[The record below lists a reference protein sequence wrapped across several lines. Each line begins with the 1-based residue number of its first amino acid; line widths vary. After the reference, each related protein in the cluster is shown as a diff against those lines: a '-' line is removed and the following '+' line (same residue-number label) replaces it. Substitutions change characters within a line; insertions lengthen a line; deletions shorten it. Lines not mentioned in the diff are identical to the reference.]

1 LIGPNDFHY
10 SNAFLGQKMHLK
22 FGLKVVQE
30 LVTLFNKFVSSFT
43 CNSTNTSRSFQIGL
57 LGTLFLGIIFLW
69 FVPLFEKNSPLL
81 HYFDVFLIKF
91 NVIFGEVDHERVVK
105 V

>member
-1 LIGPNDFHY
+1 LSTSLFPRSLAIQLIP
-10 SNAFLGQKMHLK
+10 
-22 FGLKVVQE
+22 QE
-30 LVTLFNKFVSSFT
+30 
-43 CNSTNTSRSFQIGL
+43 CFQIGL

-69 FVPLFEKNSPLL
+69 FVPLFEKKSPLL

-91 NVIFGEVDHERVVK
+91 NVTFGEAGHERVVK

>member
-1 LIGPNDFHY
+1 LSTSLFPHSLAIQLIP
-10 SNAFLGQKMHLK
+10 
-22 FGLKVVQE
+22 QE
-30 LVTLFNKFVSSFT
+30 
-43 CNSTNTSRSFQIGL
+43 CFQIGV

-91 NVIFGEVDHERVVK
+91 NVTFGEASHERVVK
-105 V
+105 M

>member
-1 LIGPNDFHY
+1 LSTSLFIHSLAIQLIP
-10 SNAFLGQKMHLK
+10 
-22 FGLKVVQE
+22 QE
-30 LVTLFNKFVSSFT
+30 
-43 CNSTNTSRSFQIGL
+43 CFQIGL

-69 FVPLFEKNSPLL
+69 FVPLFFEKKSPLL

-91 NVIFGEVDHERVVK
+91 NVTFGEAGHERVVK